1 MRQGSA
7 MKSKSALLSALRER
21 VLVMF
26 QAGASKSDIAKAV
39 GKDRKQVGKLLS
51 EAIRGAR

>member
-1 MRQGSA
+1 MESKVEA
-7 MKSKSALLSALRER
+7 MASLRER
-21 VLVMF
+21 VLAMF
-26 QAGASKSDIAKAV
+26 QSGASKADIAKAV

>member
-1 MRQGSA
+1 MESRADKPGS
-7 MKSKSALLSALRER
+7 LHER
-21 VLVMF
+21 VLAMF
-26 QAGASKSDIAKAV
+26 QDGKSKADIAKAI